1 MSNSLKNMLLN
12 GNEAFAYGA
21 INAGLELFAG
31 YPITPSTD
39 VMEILSSELEKYGGK
54 FIIAESEL
62 AAINILM
69 GAGATNAKTITA
81 TSGPGFSLMQEGIS
95 YMAADYI
102 PAVILNVSREG
113 AGLGD
118 IPRSQGDY
126 NQMVK
131 GGGNGDYHSIVLA
144 CNSIKSCYEMPNLAF
159 SLSLKYR
166 NPIIVT
172 YDSDIA
178 HIRENILLPES
189 FEKVIHIDADWSLLS
204 TIEKNKRKKIQNK
217 YYHNDAY
224 NNELLEKYKIIE
236 KNEQR
241 YECFAM
247 SDADTVFVAYGICS
261 RVCRE
266 AVNIARSKGKKVGLI
281 NLISLYPF
289 PKNAFRELC
298 DIKKVVVVELTVMEQ
313 MTCDVRTVVN
323 EFYGNKIDIIKVG
336 NMSIVPTVDELLYE
350 V

>member
-1 MSNSLKNMLLN
+1 MLLN

-21 INAGLELFAG
+21 IDAGLELFAG

-39 VMEILSSELEKYGGK
+39 VMELLASELEKYGGK

-69 GAGATNAKTITA
+69 GAGATNAKTLTA

-131 GGGNGDYHSIVLA
+131 GGGNGDYHAIVLS
-144 CNSIKSCYEMPNLAF
+144 CNSIKSCYEIPHLAF
-159 SLSLKYR
+159 ELSLRYR
-166 NPIIVT
+166 NPVIVT
-172 YDSDIA
+172 YDSDIG
-178 HIRENILLPES
+178 HMRENIMMPEI
-189 FEKVIHIDADWSLLS
+189 FEKVSHMDADWSLLS
-204 TIEKNKRKKIQNK
+204 SENVNYKNKIQNK
-217 YYHNDAY
+217 YYHNDKY
-224 NNELLEKYKIIE
+224 DDELLDKYRMIE
-236 KNEQR
+236 ANEQR
-241 YECFAM
+241 YECFDTI
-247 SDADTVFVAYGICS
+247 DAETIFVAYGICS

-266 AVNIARSKGKKVGLI
+266 VVNIARSQNRKVGLI

-289 PKNAFRELC
+289 PKKAFDKIKNL
-298 DIKKVVVVELTVMEQ
+298 KKVVAVELTVMEQ
-313 MTCDVRTVVN
+313 MTCDVRTTIN
-323 EFYGNKIDIIKVG
+323 ELYDRKIEVKKIGK
-336 NMSIVPTVDELLYE
+336 MSVVPTVDELLGE

>member
-1 MSNSLKNMLLN
+1 MSKTFKNMLLN

-21 INAGLELFAG
+21 IDAGLEIFAG

-39 VMEILSSELEKYGGK
+39 VMELLSLELEKYGGK

-62 AAINILM
+62 SAINILM
-69 GAGATNAKTITA
+69 GAGATNAKTLTA

-102 PAVILNVSREG
+102 PSVILNVSREG

-144 CNSIKSCYEMPNLAF
+144 CNSIKSCYEMPHLAF
-159 SLSLKYR
+159 SLALKYR
-166 NPIIVT
+166 NPVIVT
-172 YDSDIA
+172 YDSDIG
-178 HIRENILLPES
+178 HIRENIMIPS
-189 FEKVIHIDADWSLLS
+189 KFENVIHTDADWSLLS
-204 TIEKNKRKKIQNK
+204 TNNTNDRKKIQNK
-217 YYHNDAY
+217 YYHNQMYDI
-224 NNELLEKYKIIE
+224 ELNEKYKQIE
-236 KNEQR
+236 NNEQR
-241 YECFAM
+241 YECYDVN
-247 SDADTVFVAYGICS
+247 DADILFVSYGICS

-266 AVNIARSKGKKVGLI
+266 AVDIARSQGKKVGLI
-281 NLISLYPF
+281 NMISLYPF
-289 PKNAFRELC
+289 PKKAFLNLKNL
-298 DIKKVVVVELTVMEQ
+298 KKVVSVELTVLEQ
-313 MTCDVRTVVN
+313 MTNDVKN
-323 EFYGNKIDIIKVG
+323 IIYELYGNNLDIVKVG
-336 NMSIVPTVDELLYE
+336 KMSVVPTVDELLSE

>member
-1 MSNSLKNMLLN
+1 MSNSCKNMLLN

-39 VMEILSSELEKYGGK
+39 VMELLSSELEKYGGK

-62 AAINILM
+62 SAINILM
-69 GAGATNAKTITA
+69 GAGATNARCLTA

-131 GGGNGDYHSIVLA
+131 GGGNGDYHSIVLS
-144 CNSIKSCYEMPNLAF
+144 CNSIKSCYEMPKLAF
-159 SLSLKYR
+159 ELATKYR
-166 NPIIVT
+166 NPVIVT
-172 YDSDIA
+172 YDSDIG
-178 HIRENILLPES
+178 HIRENIMIPET
-189 FEKVIHIDADWSLLS
+189 FENVKHTDADWSLLS
-204 TIEKNKRKKIQNK
+204 TVNTKEKKKIQNK
-217 YYHNDAY
+217 YYHNDRY
-224 NNELLEKYKIIE
+224 DMELSEKYRLIE
-236 KNEQR
+236 ENEQR
-241 YECFAM
+241 YECY
-247 SDADTVFVAYGICS
+247 SVEDAETIYVAYGICS
-261 RVCRE
+261 RVCKE
-266 AVNIARSKGKKVGLI
+266 VVDIARAKGKKVGLI

-289 PKNAFRELC
+289 PYKAFKNIKNL
-298 DIKKVVVVELTVMEQ
+298 KKVVSVELTVLEQ
-313 MTCDVRTVVN
+313 MTCDVKTVIY
-323 EFYGNKIDIIKVG
+323 ESYDKKIDVVKLG
-336 NMSIVPTVDELLYE
+336 KMSIVPTVDELLSE